1 MKKFFLV
8 YSAIVKQALLKYT
21 KLMARRRHEISLY
34 LKTLKMGCS
43 PSKGNN
49 FGTLGPMR
57 KGRML
62 PPAPQESPRDSHFE
76 NGEDRNS
83 NGSSD
88 GDTKERKA
96 AGQTQVFQKEAHMTP
111 QKKRSVTELAP
122 EVVNMDK
129 LGNQG
134 MDNNM
139 VSQTKETNVDK
150 QDVAE
155 KKAGR
160 KPKKNSRGGKVL
172 KKKERDKD
180 KSSAEQ
186 KVDFPEPLVKAH
198 QAAYAFLNPSIN
210 KYDVLLGLLDQAT
223 QTLISVQPMVAF
235 MALRYGEIIQGL
247 EDMADEGEKLLKEN
261 GEHLAWPS
269 QIKNLSSSPPLKSG
283 SANIEPPPDL
293 LQQLLQ
299 YTTQRMQNVSQSVG
313 GIGDSALEEAVEYFA
328 SVSELLEEKLKVK
341 RAVETRLMQ
350 LLSRIEMASLRK
362 PGPEDSAL
370 FSEDSGIGA
379 ESESLA
385 GSEGRRRRES
395 CESTGTNR
403 TTPVSPMGYTS
414 INIRKAVSRQN
425 LAHQISPSVSLT
437 SLNSLGSA
445 CTIMANDQ
453 RDSLLG
459 SVSLDDG
466 DEDDNDDDEEMDR
479 GMGNVQVGFIKR
491 SNSSPID
498 CDQQRP
504 SRLPPKRIENPQNV
518 EMTLK
523 MKNAISGRIQFVPSQ
538 NSSAKTKVVDS
549 PKNSRRQWTDEEER
563 SPRRPQTV
571 APVRRAVVK
580 KAPVAKERRSRSE
593 ESLRSK
599 GEDPTLL
606 ELDRTQKDLNQRIQK
621 MGKSKAGG
629 NGKTPPSKQNHG
641 TSPAQS
647 PAMNRKHPSP
657 KKNNNSQPLK
667 DKAGLTKQNIKK
679 QEVTSD
685 FEEDKPNDTKTSKGP
700 IKATPPPS
708 PPASPRPSSGLYRGR
723 NSVKKLID
731 TFSQGIE
738 DGLDGPKVLGPLKGV
753 RKCGV
758 PVLPGLGNV
767 EAVLSS
773 GITSCRP
780 ESSSYDKTYDFDPD
794 SLPPP
799 PLEVLMDNSFESAQS
814 LSTGVVDEG
823 ATKVRKSPVLKRA
836 VLSQKLRASVQTVTV
851 LPSKGGL
858 PQASKVISFARVDQK
873 DTSAPSKVSPPD
885 AQIEA
890 EPAEEKDSLHQQAR
904 KIIHLK
910 HHSDPSTSHVA
921 TNPSGSQEE
930 SADIQDGDN
939 LSVPGPNT
947 TVSTVSSSSVVS
959 NHPPATPPMSTGRML
974 PSTPSTPSS
983 LHRRLPSPHTIKT
996 LPTPPSS
1003 ASPPVNR
1010 KYSTPPA
1017 VQRRLPS
1024 PPAAKQ
1030 NSNSPSSS
1038 YPFKAPSPPASPK
1051 VQRWSRENSSEDSS
1065 SARKIT
1071 NARSVFCPA
1080 YPSLFEAQPCPV
1092 PRPPQAWTSNGVS
1105 FLSRSWGSRGR
1116 FPVSVQGPRPFIRRS
1131 HSDQRPSLTLPPK
1144 SPGISV
1150 AGTCGSEPAI
1160 NAIYSLGLDD
1170 EPTRDGELWGS
1181 QSDLRATPRSTSH
1194 PDLCVVGQ
1202 ALH

>member
-1 MKKFFLV
+1 
-8 YSAIVKQALLKYT
+8 
-21 KLMARRRHEISLY
+21 
-34 LKTLKMGCS
+34 MGCS

-49 FGTLGPMR
+49 FGALGPMR

-62 PPAPQESPRDSHFE
+62 PPAPQEDPRESHFE
-76 NGEDRNS
+76 NGENHNS
-83 NGSSD
+83 AVSTD

-122 EVVNMDK
+122 EAVNMDK
-129 LGNQG
+129 LGGQG
-134 MDNNM
+134 MDNNT
-139 VSQTKETNVDK
+139 VSQRKEKNVDK
-150 QDVAE
+150 QDVTE
-155 KKAGR
+155 KKPGR
-160 KPKKNSRGGKVL
+160 KPKKNTRGIKVP
-172 KKKERDKD
+172 KKKDKD
-180 KSSAEQ
+180 KDKPPTEQ

-210 KYDVLLGLLDQAT
+210 KYDVLLGLLEQAT
-223 QTLISVQPMVAF
+223 HTQVSVQPMVAF
-235 MALRYGEIIQGL
+235 MALRYEEIIQGL
-247 EDMADEGEKLLKEN
+247 EEMADEGEKVLKEN

-269 QIKNLSSSPPLKSG
+269 QMKNLSSSPPLKSG

-299 YTTQRMQNVSQSVG
+299 YTTQRMRNVSQTVG

-379 ESESLA
+379 ENESLA
-385 GSEGRRRRES
+385 GSERRRRRAS
-395 CESTGTNR
+395 SESTGTNR
-403 TTPVSPMGYTS
+403 TTPGSPMGYTPMS
-414 INIRKAVSRQN
+414 IRQGVSRQK
-425 LAHQISPSVSLT
+425 LARKISPSVSLT
-437 SLNSLGSA
+437 SLNSLGSI

-466 DEDDNDDDEEMDR
+466 EEEDNDDDDDEIDR
-479 GMGNVQVGFIKR
+479 GMGAVQVGLIKQ
-491 SNSSPID
+491 SNSSPVH
-498 CDQQRP
+498 CGKQYPR
-504 SRLPPKRIENPQNV
+504 RLPPKRIENPQNV

-538 NSSAKTKVVDS
+538 NSSAKTKVVGS
-549 PKNSRRQWTDEEER
+549 PKTSRRQWMDEEER
-563 SPRRPQTV
+563 SPRRPQTA
-571 APVRRAVVK
+571 APIRKAVVK
-580 KAPVAKERRSRSE
+580 KTPVARERRSQSA
-593 ESLRSK
+593 ESIRSK

-606 ELDRTQKDLNQRIQK
+606 ELDRTQKDLNQK
-621 MGKSKAGG
+621 MQRMSKNKAGG
-629 NGKTPPSKQNHG
+629 NMMTAQPKQSQG

-647 PAMNRKHPSP
+647 PAINRKHPLLE
-657 KKNNNSQPLK
+657 KNSNPQPLK
-667 DKAGLTKQNIKK
+667 DKAGLTKRNNKK
-679 QEVTSD
+679 TEVTSD
-685 FEEDKPNDTKTSKGP
+685 VEEDKSKDKKTSKGP

-708 PPASPRPSSGLYRGR
+708 PPLSPRPSSSLYRGR

-731 TFSQGIE
+731 TFSQGIVE
-738 DGLDGPKVLGPLKGV
+738 LDGPEVLGPLKGV

-767 EAVLSS
+767 EAVLST
-773 GITSCRP
+773 GITSCRH
-780 ESSSYDKTYDFDPD
+780 ESSSSEKNEYFDLD

-799 PLEVLMDNSFESAQS
+799 PLEVLMDNSFESAQN
-814 LSTGVVDEG
+814 LSTGVADEG
-823 ATKVRKSPVLKRA
+823 ATKVKKSPVLKRA
-836 VLSQKLRASVQTVTV
+836 AVSQRLRASVQSVTV

-858 PQASKVISFARVDQK
+858 PQASKVVSFARTEQK
-873 DTSAPSKVSPPD
+873 DPSAPLKVSPSDVQLEVDPGD
-885 AQIEA
+885 
-890 EPAEEKDSLHQQAR
+890 EKNSLYQQAR
-904 KIIHLK
+904 KIIHLR
-910 HHSDPSTSHVA
+910 HSSDSEKLSTTGVA
-921 TNPSGSQEE
+921 TNPSANQEE
-930 SADIQDGDN
+930 SADINDGGN

-947 TVSTVSSSSVVS
+947 TVSTVPLSSVVS
-959 NHPPATPPMSTGRML
+959 SQPPATPPMSRGRML
-974 PSTPSTPSS
+974 PSTPSTSSS
-983 LHRRLPSPHTIKT
+983 LHRRLPSPRSFKRQST
-996 LPTPPSS
+996 PTSS
-1003 ASPPVNR
+1003 ASPPANR
-1010 KYSTPPA
+1010 KLTTPPA

-1024 PPAAKQ
+1024 PPVAKQ
-1030 NSNSPSSS
+1030 NILNSNSPNS

-1051 VQRWSRENSSEDSS
+1051 VQRWSRENSSEDLS
-1065 SARKIT
+1065 SARLIS

-1080 YPSLFEAQPCPV
+1080 SPSLFEAKPCPV
-1092 PRPPQAWTSNGVS
+1092 PRPPQAWTSTGVS

-1131 HSDQRPSLTLPPK
+1131 YSDRRPSLSLPPR

-1150 AGTCGSEPAI
+1150 AETCGSEPAI
-1160 NAIYSLGLDD
+1160 YSQGLDD
-1170 EPTRDGELWGS
+1170 EPTRDDELWGS
-1181 QSDLRATPRSTSH
+1181 QSDLRATARSASQ

-1202 ALH
+1202 SLHRD

>member
-1 MKKFFLV
+1 
-8 YSAIVKQALLKYT
+8 
-21 KLMARRRHEISLY
+21 
-34 LKTLKMGCS
+34 MGCS

-62 PPAPQESPRDSHFE
+62 PPASQESPRDSHFE
-76 NGEDRNS
+76 NGEDHYS
-83 NGSSD
+83 HGSTN

-122 EVVNMDK
+122 EAVNVDK
-129 LGNQG
+129 LGSQG
-134 MDNNM
+134 MDNNT
-139 VSQTKETNVDK
+139 VSQRKEKTVDK
-150 QDVAE
+150 QDVTE
-155 KKAGR
+155 KKAVR
-160 KPKKNSRGGKVL
+160 KPKKNTRGIKVL
-172 KKKERDKD
+172 KKKDKD
-180 KSSAEQ
+180 KDKPPTEQ

-223 QTLISVQPMVAF
+223 QTQVSVQPMVAF
-235 MALRYGEIIQGL
+235 MALRYREIIQGL
-247 EDMADEGEKLLKEN
+247 EEMADEGEKVLKEN

-269 QIKNLSSSPPLKSG
+269 QMKNLSSSPPLMSG

-299 YTTQRMQNVSQSVG
+299 YTTQRMQNVSQTVG

-379 ESESLA
+379 ENESLA
-385 GSEGRRRRES
+385 GSERRHRRES

-403 TTPVSPMGYTS
+403 TTSVSPMGYTPM
-414 INIRKAVSRQN
+414 NTRQGVSRQK
-425 LAHQISPSVSLT
+425 LARQISPSVSLT
-437 SLNSLGSA
+437 SLNSLGST
-445 CTIMANDQ
+445 CTIMANGQ
-453 RDSLLG
+453 TDSLLG

-466 DEDDNDDDEEMDR
+466 EEDDNDEEMDR
-479 GMGNVQVGFIKR
+479 GMGEGGMQVEFIKQ
-491 SNSSPID
+491 SNSLPVD
-498 CDQQRP
+498 REQQRP
-504 SRLPPKRIENPQNV
+504 RRLPPKRIENPQNV

-523 MKNAISGRIQFVPSQ
+523 MKNAISGRIQFVSSQ
-538 NSSAKTKVVDS
+538 NSSAKTKVVGS
-549 PKNSRRQWTDEEER
+549 PKTSRRQWTDEEER
-563 SPRRPQTV
+563 SLRRAQTA
-571 APVRRAVVK
+571 APIRRAVVK
-580 KAPVAKERRSRSE
+580 KTPVARERRSRSE

-606 ELDRTQKDLNQRIQK
+606 ELDRTQKDLNQKLQRMSK
-621 MGKSKAGG
+621 NKAGG
-629 NGKTPPSKQNHG
+629 NMRTTPSKQNQG

-647 PAMNRKHPSP
+647 PAINRKHPSLE
-657 KKNNNSQPLK
+657 KNSNPQSLK
-667 DKAGLTKQNIKK
+667 DKTSLTRHNNKK
-679 QEVTSD
+679 LDLTSD
-685 FEEDKPNDTKTSKGP
+685 VEEDKPKDMKTSKGP

-708 PPASPRPSSGLYRGR
+708 PPLSPRPSSGLYRGR

-738 DGLDGPKVLGPLKGV
+738 ELDGPKALGPLKGV

-767 EAVLSS
+767 EAVLST

-780 ESSSYDKTYDFDPD
+780 ESSSYEKTYDFDLD

-814 LSTGVVDEG
+814 LSTGVTDEG
-823 ATKVRKSPVLKRA
+823 PTKVRKSPGLKRA
-836 VLSQKLRASVQTVTV
+836 TVSQRLRASVQSVTV

-858 PQASKVISFARVDQK
+858 PQASKVISFAGADQK
-873 DTSAPSKVSPPD
+873 DTFAPSKVLPPD
-885 AQIEA
+885 VQLEA
-890 EPAEEKDSLHQQAR
+890 DPKGGKDFLYQQTR
-904 KIIHLK
+904 EIRHLR
-910 HHSDPSTSHVA
+910 HSSDPSASYVS
-921 TNPSGSQEE
+921 TNPSASLEE
-930 SADIQDGDN
+930 SADIQDGGN

-947 TVSTVSSSSVVS
+947 TVSTVPPSSVVS
-959 NHPPATPPMSTGRML
+959 SQPPATPPMSRGRML
-974 PSTPSTPSS
+974 PTTPSTPSS
-983 LHRRLPSPHTIKT
+983 LHRRLPSPHNFKRQ
-996 LPTPPSS
+996 PTPPSS

-1010 KYSTPPA
+1010 KLPTPPA

-1024 PPAAKQ
+1024 PPVAKQ
-1030 NSNSPSSS
+1030 NILNSNSSSS
-1038 YPFKAPSPPASPK
+1038 YPFKAPSPPASPR
-1051 VQRWSRENSSEDSS
+1051 VQRWSRESSSEDSS
-1065 SARKIT
+1065 SARMIS

-1080 YPSLFEAQPCPV
+1080 SPSLFEAQPCPV
-1092 PRPPQAWTSNGVS
+1092 PRPPQAWTSTGVS

-1131 HSDQRPSLTLPPK
+1131 HSDRRPSLSLPPR
-1144 SPGISV
+1144 SPSISV
-1150 AGTCGSEPAI
+1150 AETCGSEPAI
-1160 NAIYSLGLDD
+1160 HSQGLDD
-1170 EPTRDGELWGS
+1170 VPTRDDELWRS
-1181 QSDLRATPRSTSH
+1181 QSDLRATPRSASH
-1194 PDLCVVGQ
+1194 PDLCVIGQ
-1202 ALH
+1202 ALHRD